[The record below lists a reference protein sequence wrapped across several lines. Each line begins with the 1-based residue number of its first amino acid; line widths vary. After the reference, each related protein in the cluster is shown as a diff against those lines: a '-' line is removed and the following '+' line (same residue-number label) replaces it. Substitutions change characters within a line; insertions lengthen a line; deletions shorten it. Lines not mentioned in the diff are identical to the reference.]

1 MSRRALLVFAAIF
14 ATSLVTGVPS
24 AMAGGGCHEEATEAK
39 GNTVDLKDA
48 CFTPTNLHVQPG
60 DEVTWVNRD
69 SIGHVVA
76 GSGWGQLDEMRQG
89 DRLTVRFDD
98 PGVYAYTCFLHAGM
112 NGAVIVGDVKAPT
125 STVEDLGVSAPTEVA
140 NPQPPASSVTEP
152 GTAPVSTISADSS
165 PWRAV
170 WFVALGLLL
179 GAGGT
184 LVTQRLASRR
194 SRLPVAAG

>member
-1 MSRRALLVFAAIF
+1 MTRRALVVVAAIF
-14 ATSLVTGVPS
+14 ITSLVTAVPS
-24 AMAGGGCHEEATEAK
+24 ALAGGGCHDAATEAK
-39 GNTVDLKDA
+39 GNTVELKDA
-48 CFTPTNLHVQPG
+48 CFTPTNLHIQPG

-76 GSGWGQLDEMRQG
+76 GSRWGRFDEMGKG

-112 NGAVIVGDVKAPT
+112 NGAVIVGDVKTPS
-125 STVEDLGVSAPTEVA
+125 STVEDMSVSAPTEVA
-140 NPQPPASSVTEP
+140 NPQPPASSVTDP
-152 GTAPVSTISADSS
+152 GTAPISTTSSDSS
-165 PWRAV
+165 PWRTV